1 MERPFQPVEH
11 MGLPNHTSPSSSA
24 STGLLVDGLVSLKKA
39 MKERKLCIAVIA
51 MLLISVLAWFK
62 LADSGVLTSISGL
75 AVAYMTSNVSLK
87 GMGKEA

>member
-1 MERPFQPVEH
+1 
-11 MGLPNHTSPSSSA
+11 
-24 STGLLVDGLVSLKKA
+24 

-51 MLLISVLAWFK
+51 MLLISLLAWFK

>member
-1 MERPFQPVEH
+1 MEHPFLPVEH
-11 MGLPNHTSPSSSA
+11 TGPPYPTSPSSSA
-24 STGLLVDGLVSLKKA
+24 STGLLADGLVSLRKA

-75 AVAYMTSNVSLK
+75 AVAYMTSNVTLK
-87 GMGKEA
+87 KADKEA